1 MAVPPANS
9 NHYAGFRPRMAWLAV
24 PLGAL
29 GGLMTSAAI
38 TTIRTTSSSMS
49 LAAEVSP
56 DLQLG
61 MYAYLIVVNI
71 SLGLLFYGPVSF
83 AVGGIAALVPS
94 LTLEKLLQRRAKS
107 NSTRSVTSWFRPLA
121 VTAISGFVVG

>member
-38 TTIRTTSSSMS
+38 TTIRTTSSSMR

-83 AVGGIAALVPS
+83 AVGEIAALVPS

-107 NSTRSVTSWFRPLA
+107 NSRSEEHTSELQSRLHL
-121 VTAISGFVVG
+121 V